1 MGDRE
6 AIEAARL
13 YARATAMERIAEA
26 EERVAAALERQ
37 VAALAAL
44 GRERRPAQ
52 IEKGQVH
59 AQQGL
64 RVIGWTPESEFL
76 MGSAKNGR

>member
-37 VAALAAL
+37 VAALAVL
-44 GRERRPAQ
+44 GRERRPVQA
-52 IEKGQVH
+52 EKGQY
-59 AQQGL
+59 L
-64 RVIGWTPESEFL
+64 RNKGV
-76 MGSAKNGR
+76 A

>member
-44 GRERRPAQ
+44 AALGRERPPAQ
-52 IEKGQVH
+52 AEKGQH
-59 AQQGL
+59 L
-64 RVIGWTPESEFL
+64 RNKGV
-76 MGSAKNGR
+76 A